1 MDLDFKDLAKKNFV
15 DDYKDF
21 TFYNPEANKKKYE
34 HDLSTLKYIEENIK
48 ICLKSRFNTIN
59 PMKYRDFLNEF
70 FYSEEFDKSVGLLE
84 KKEEFEFITFIKR
97 ELMWNIFHLEN
108 EEI

>member
-1 MDLDFKDLAKKNFV
+1 
-15 DDYKDF
+15 
-21 TFYNPEANKKKYE
+21 
-34 HDLSTLKYIEENIK
+34 
-48 ICLKSRFNTIN
+48 
-59 PMKYRDFLNEF
+59 MKYRDFLNEF

>member
-1 MDLDFKDLAKKNFV
+1 MDYEFKVFLKKNFV

-21 TFYNPEANKKKYE
+21 TFYNN
-34 HDLSTLKYIEENIK
+34 LSTLKYIEENIK